1 MGKLTGNRTVEIDA
15 PIEKVYEIAADLHR
29 APEWHASM
37 KHVTVLETDAEG
49 RATLV
54 ETTND
59 AKVKEVRSILRFAY
73 PSATRMEWEQIKG
86 DLKSLVGWWH
96 FEDLG
101 GRTRATYN
109 LEGDPGRVLGM
120 LIRGPVEDKVR
131 DFLIGGAA
139 EGLKAHAEATA

>member
-1 MGKLTGNRTVEIDA
+1 MGKLSGKRTVEIAA
-15 PIEKVYEIAADLHR
+15 PLERVYGIAADLHR

-37 KHVTVLETDAEG
+37 KNVNVLETDHEG

-59 AKVKEVRSILRFAY
+59 AKVKDVRSILRFAY
-73 PSATRMEWEQIKG
+73 PSATRVEWEQVKG
-86 DLKSLVGWWH
+86 DLKSLIGWWH

-120 LIRGPVEDKVR
+120 LLRGPVEEKVR

-139 EGLKAHAEATA
+139 EGLKAHAEAGA